1 MEKSEFDLIKS
12 YFAPLASGYDEAF
25 GLLNDAALISENPQA
40 STVVTMDTLI
50 AGVHFL
56 MSDPAGDIARKCL
69 RVNLSDLAAMGA
81 TAFGYSLSMAYN
93 SQIETG
99 WVREFTAALGEDQKR
114 FSCHLIGGD
123 TVVTPGSLT
132 ITITC
137 FGSVA
142 RHQCLQRNTALVGED
157 VWVSGD
163 LGDSAAGLKLLT
175 KVLTAPEPE
184 KAAHLI
190 RRYRVPEPRCN
201 LGIELLQRAYSRT
214 AMDVSDGLLADLGHI
229 AHASN
234 VAVELYEDKIPL
246 SAAFVEVMS
255 GCPDQGLELAVTG
268 GDDYEL
274 VFTSDPSQ
282 EQNIRELSAKLSLKL
297 SKIGKVISG
306 QGVQLICRNGEI
318 FLPAK
323 GGWTHF

>member
-12 YFAPLASGYDEAF
+12 YFAPLASGYEEAF
-25 GLLNDAALISENPQA
+25 DLLNDAALISEKPQA

-81 TAFGYSLSMAYN
+81 AAFGYSLSMAYN
-93 SQIETG
+93 SQIDVG
-99 WVREFTAALGEDQKR
+99 WVKEFTTALGEDQQR

-123 TVVTPGSLT
+123 TVVTPGPLT

-142 RHQCLQRNTALVGED
+142 RHQCLKRNTAEVGED

-163 LGDSAAGLKLLT
+163 LGDSAAGLKLLN
-175 KVLTAPEPE
+175 KELDVSDAE
-184 KAAHLI
+184 ARAQLI
-190 RRYRVPEPRCN
+190 HRYRVPEPRCD
-201 LGIELLQRAYSRT
+201 LGIELLQNAISRT

-229 AHASN
+229 ARASN
-234 VAVELYEDKIPL
+234 IAVELYEDKIPR
-246 SAAFVEVMS
+246 SAAFSALMS
-255 GCPDQGLELAVTG
+255 SSPDLGLALAVTG
-268 GDDYEL
+268 GDDYEI
-274 VFTSDPSQ
+274 VFTSDPAQ
-282 EQNIRELSAKLSLKL
+282 EQAIQELSRKLSLKL
-297 SKIGKVISG
+297 SKIGKVVSG
-306 QGVQLICRNGEI
+306 HGVRLICRNGKT
-318 FLPAK
+318 FLPTKA
-323 GGWTHF
+323 GWTHF